1 MAVLLFTS
9 NSSIIM
15 KKGLSRFCI
24 AVLIILI
31 SVAIVDS
38 AIGKVMDWML
48 PKISNQGDTGK
59 TYFSLYDVESPIVI
73 VGSSRASHHYVTQ
86 IIEDT
91 LGMSA
96 YNVARDGCFFSYNCC
111 VVNSI
116 LDRYSPELIIWEN
129 GTDYLFNGFD
139 DPLENLY
146 PYYKRNKWVTSAIR
160 EELPWTE
167 YVRLSSRIYQYNSV
181 MHRILMRYLR
191 RNAFY
196 DETEKGYMPLQPK
209 SLKKALELKPIA
221 CNYTELSRTK
231 IERFR
236 ATLSRAQEKGVK
248 VVVVDSPMY
257 RLCDVNNES
266 AVEMRKICK
275 MYGTLFLNNSQVPEF
290 INHPEYFNDA
300 THMNSI
306 GSIPYTKYVLRQIK
320 EYLSNE

>member
-1 MAVLLFTS
+1 
-9 NSSIIM
+9 M

-31 SVAIVDS
+31 SVAVVDS
-38 AIGKVMDWML
+38 AIGKLMDWML
-48 PKISNQGDTGK
+48 PQISNQGDTGK
-59 TYFSLYDVESPIVI
+59 TYFSLYDVESPIVV

-91 LGMSA
+91 LGMPA
-96 YNVARDGCFFSYNCC
+96 YNVARDGCLFSYNCC

-116 LDRYSPELIIWEN
+116 LDRYSPKMIIWEN

-146 PYYKRNKWVTSAIR
+146 PYYKRNKWVTSAIQ

-209 SLKKALELKPIA
+209 LLKKALELKPTEFE
-221 CNYTELSRTK
+221 YRELSSTK

-236 ATLSRAQEKGVK
+236 AILSRAQEKGVK
-248 VVVVDSPMY
+248 VVIVDSPMY

-275 MYGTLFLNNSQVPEF
+275 MYGTLFLNNSQLPEF

-300 THMNSI
+300 THMNSV

>member
-1 MAVLLFTS
+1 
-9 NSSIIM
+9 M

-146 PYYKRNKWVTSAIR
+146 PYYKRNKWVTSAIQ

-167 YVRLSSRIYQYNSV
+167 YVRLCSRIYQYNSV

-191 RNAFY
+191 RSSFY

-209 SLKKALELKPIA
+209 SLRKALELKPIA

-231 IERFR
+231 VERFR

-275 MYGTLFLNNSQVPEF
+275 MYGTLFLNNSQLPEF

-306 GSIPYTKYVLRQIK
+306 GSISYTKYVLRQIK

>member
-24 AVLIILI
+24 AVLIILM

-59 TYFSLYDVESPIVI
+59 TYFSLYDVESPIVV

-86 IIEDT
+86 IMEDT

-129 GTDYLFNGFD
+129 GTEYLFNGFD

-146 PYYKRNKWVTSAIR
+146 PYYKRNKWVTSAIQ

-167 YVRLSSRIYQYNSV
+167 YVRLCSRIYQYNSV

-191 RNAFY
+191 RSSFY

-209 SLKKALELKPIA
+209 SLRKALELKPIA

-231 IERFR
+231 VERFR

-275 MYGTLFLNNSQVPEF
+275 MYGTLFLNNSQLPEF

-306 GSIPYTKYVLRQIK
+306 GSISYTKYVLRQIK

>member
-1 MAVLLFTS
+1 
-9 NSSIIM
+9 M

-129 GTDYLFNGFD
+129 GTEYLFNGFD

-146 PYYKRNKWVTSAIR
+146 PYYKRNKWVTSAI
-160 EELPWTE
+160 
-167 YVRLSSRIYQYNSV
+167 
-181 MHRILMRYLR
+181 
-191 RNAFY
+191 
-196 DETEKGYMPLQPK
+196 
-209 SLKKALELKPIA
+209 
-221 CNYTELSRTK
+221 
-231 IERFR
+231 
-236 ATLSRAQEKGVK
+236 
-248 VVVVDSPMY
+248 
-257 RLCDVNNES
+257 
-266 AVEMRKICK
+266 
-275 MYGTLFLNNSQVPEF
+275 QV
-290 INHPEYFNDA
+290 
-300 THMNSI
+300 
-306 GSIPYTKYVLRQIK
+306 
-320 EYLSNE
+320 